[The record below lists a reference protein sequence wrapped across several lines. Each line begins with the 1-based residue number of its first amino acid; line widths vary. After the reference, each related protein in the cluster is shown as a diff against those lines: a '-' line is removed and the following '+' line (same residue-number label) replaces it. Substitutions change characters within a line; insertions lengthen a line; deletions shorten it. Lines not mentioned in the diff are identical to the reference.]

1 MSFQL
6 KQLAWNTGIDEKN
19 ATVAYPL
26 LESRVA
32 ILLCT
37 YQGQRYLSEQLSSI
51 ERQNHA
57 NWIVWA
63 SDDGSR
69 DDTRA
74 ILECFQER
82 WGKSRVSIQSGPA
95 GGFAANFLSLV
106 SNTEVSADY
115 YSFAD
120 QDDIWEPVKVERAV
134 DWLRSIPSHIPALYC
149 ARTTLVDEENREIG
163 FSPFFGKP
171 PCFANALVQNIGAG
185 NTMVFNEAAR
195 NILRRAGDIDVVS
208 HDWWVYLVVSGCGG
222 RVYYDSSPSLRYR
235 QHGRNLIGSNMGICA
250 RAARVQM
257 MLAGVFRE
265 WNDRNVR
272 ALEKV
277 RDELTPESKR
287 VLDLFLEARAGSFLP
302 RVKGLIKSGVHRQT
316 FMGNLGLILAAV
328 FGKI

>member
-1 MSFQL
+1 M
-6 KQLAWNTGIDEKN
+6 
-19 ATVAYPL
+19 
-26 LESRVA
+26 ESRVA

-51 ERQNHA
+51 EQQNHK

-63 SDDGSR
+63 SDDGSH
-69 DDTRA
+69 DNTQA
-74 ILECFQER
+74 ILEDFQKR

-106 SNTEVSADY
+106 SNVDVRADY

-120 QDDIWEPVKVERAV
+120 QDDIWEPVKVQRAV
-134 DWLRSIPSHIPALYC
+134 GWLRSIPSHIPALYC
-149 ARTTLVDEENREIG
+149 ARTTLVDEANREIG

-208 HDWWVYLVVSGCGG
+208 HDWWAYLVVSGCGG
-222 RVYYDSSPSLRYR
+222 KVYYDPSPSLRYR
-235 QHGRNLIGSNMGICA
+235 QHGRNLIGSNMSICA
-250 RAARVQM
+250 RAARIQM
-257 MLAGVFRE
+257 MFAGVFRE

-287 VLDLFLEARAGSFLP
+287 ALDLFLEARAGKFLP
-302 RVKGLIKSGVHRQT
+302 RIKGFLKSGVHRQT
-316 FMGNLGLILAAV
+316 FLGNMGLILAAV